1 MTSRSDRLNGYRHQ
15 HLLPFVFNAGVRF
28 RLCYERL
35 LPANLKDGN
44 GSKAVGWEVRL
55 LATCLAGHGALR
67 CQLLRCAL
75 CVFVPQFSQQRAQ
88 LAAE

>member
-44 GSKAVGWEVRL
+44 GLTALTTRAVQSRLFHEATSASDAPLDAQTQIGWNV
-55 LATCLAGHGALR
+55 
-67 CQLLRCAL
+67 RCAA
-75 CVFVPQFSQQRAQ
+75 FW
-88 LAAE
+88 